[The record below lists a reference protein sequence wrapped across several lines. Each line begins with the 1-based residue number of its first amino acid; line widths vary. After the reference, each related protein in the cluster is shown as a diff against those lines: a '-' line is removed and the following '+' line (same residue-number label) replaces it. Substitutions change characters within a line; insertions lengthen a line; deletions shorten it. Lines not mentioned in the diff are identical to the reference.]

1 MADMDDNLK
10 KAKEYVQDSIK
21 KVQENETVSN
31 VVDSINNSEYTQ
43 KVKATANGAIQV
55 AKKNKYYK
63 YIRVV
68 AIFLAVFVLFRLFF
82 GGEKREATQFAES
95 EIAQTYKDSDYK
107 KIKTSAKYVGKVNNI
122 YIIDVTVSGLD
133 FARQKFKSGEIC
145 IVQVNN
151 KYLELGLTREY
162 YDKDGRKQALEFVK
176 AYLAS
181 RT

>member
-1 MADMDDNLK
+1 MLLDNFNPSFQCTRRFYCKL
-10 KAKEYVQDSIK
+10 SCILGIF
-21 KVQENETVSN
+21 NSN
-31 VVDSINNSEYTQ
+31 
-43 KVKATANGAIQV
+43 AN
-55 AKKNKYYK
+55 
-63 YIRVV
+63 IRVV

-95 EIAQTYKDSDYK
+95 EIAQTYKDSDYQ
-107 KIKTSAKYVGKVNNI
+107 KIKTSAKCVGKVNNV